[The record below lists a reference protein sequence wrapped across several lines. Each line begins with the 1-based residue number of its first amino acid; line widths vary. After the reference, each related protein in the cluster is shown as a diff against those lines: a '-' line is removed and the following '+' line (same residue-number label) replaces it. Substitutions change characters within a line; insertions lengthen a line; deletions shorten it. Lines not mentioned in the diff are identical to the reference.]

1 MDLSIK
7 GSHKSLVNIEEEVH
21 LTGKKGEAYLVYF
34 FVLHSGRT
42 VFSIIFLNRILKII
56 IAEFIYENSC
66 IT

>member
-7 GSHKSLVNIEEEVH
+7 DSHKSLVNIEEKIH
-21 LTGKKGEAYLVYF
+21 LTGKKGGAYLVDLF
-34 FVLHSGRT
+34 GLHSGRT

-56 IAEFIYENSC
+56 TAEFIYENSC